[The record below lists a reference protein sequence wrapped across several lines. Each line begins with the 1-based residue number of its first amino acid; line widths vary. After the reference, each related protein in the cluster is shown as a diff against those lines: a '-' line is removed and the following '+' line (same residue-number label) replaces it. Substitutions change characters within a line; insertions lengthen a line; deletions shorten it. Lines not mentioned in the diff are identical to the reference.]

1 MRGKSTI
8 FYRYIQVL
16 YLYFYMKQKDMNDGA
31 SYFSSLAGRTIPYND
46 YICHETT
53 KRHRFCHIGTPT
65 DVHATLHQQRIS
77 NKQKN
82 RICRREAVAG
92 EELYSSQP

>member
-1 MRGKSTI
+1 MRGKGSI

-16 YLYFYMKQKDMNDGA
+16 YLYFYMKPKDMTDGA
-31 SYFSSLAGRTIPYND
+31 NYFSSLAGRTIPYND

-53 KRHRFCHIGTPT
+53 KRHRLCHIDTPT

-82 RICRREAVAG
+82 RICRTETVSGKKR
-92 EELYSSQP
+92 YSSQP